1 MHTVGESHHTM
12 LNALDIY
19 KSVEHLVPLG
29 DHSAFQKLWCL
40 ETSELLDRALKEGYA
55 TQQETNEGEQYH
67 SLVAN
72 LFQIFLGKAK
82 NPAWN
87 RMTAAQR
94 EAEVLRV
101 KKLPQIEQRSEAW
114 YKNYKSVLTA
124 SEFSSIFASGKK
136 KRDLVASKAF
146 PSTEQTGSY
155 RLACPTDEM
164 NAIGWGIRFEPVVKQ
179 IIEHVDKCRI
189 YECGRVQHATSIPLA
204 ASPDGIFE
212 SSQNPKQIGRLVEI
226 KCPYSRPIGGEIPAD
241 YWIQM
246 QIQMEVTELDECE
259 YVEVNLASH
268 RANHQTVDVSG
279 TLLQGTLYLLKQ
291 DVKEGEPFDY
301 KYVYGEIGSTT
312 KPAFPEGYTLL
323 ETIPWGFKGW
333 HRKIV
338 QRDRTWYKATQ
349 VWQDAFWTDVAI
361 LKQSNQLPE
370 TPKQAACLISDD

>member
-1 MHTVGESHHTM
+1 M
-12 LNALDIY
+12 LMLTNALDVY
-19 KSVEHLVPLG
+19 KSVEHIVPLG
-29 DHSAFQKLWCL
+29 DHSAFQKLWYM
-40 ETSELLDRALKEGYA
+40 ETSELLERALKEGYA
-55 TQQETNEGEQYH
+55 TQQETNEAEQYQT
-67 SLVAN
+67 LIGN
-72 LFQIFLGKAK
+72 LFQLFLGKAK
-82 NPAWN
+82 NPTWN
-87 RMTAAQR
+87 RMTPLQR
-94 EAEVLRV
+94 ETEVLRV
-101 KKLPQIEQRSEAW
+101 KHLPQIEQRSEAW

-124 SEFSSIFASGKK
+124 SEFAAIFAPGKK
-136 KRDLVASKAF
+136 RRDLVASKAF

-179 IIEHVDKCRI
+179 IIEHVDNCAI
-189 YECGRVQHATSIPLA
+189 YECGRVQHATNIPLA

-226 KCPYSRPIGGEIPAD
+226 KCPYSRPIGAEIPAD

-246 QIQMEVTELDECE
+246 QIQMEVTQLDECE
-259 YVEVNLASH
+259 YIEVNLASW
-268 RANHQTVDVSG
+268 RAKQHAVDLSG

-301 KYVYGEIGSTT
+301 KYVYGDIGSTK
-312 KPAFPEGYTLL
+312 KPVFPEGYTLL

-349 VWQDAFWTDVAI
+349 VWQEAFWNDVDLA
-361 LKQSNQLPE
+361 KQNIQPSEP
-370 TPKQAACLISDD
+370 TKQAACLITDD

>member
-1 MHTVGESHHTM
+1 
-12 LNALDIY
+12 
-19 KSVEHLVPLG
+19 
-29 DHSAFQKLWCL
+29 
-40 ETSELLDRALKEGYA
+40 
-55 TQQETNEGEQYH
+55 
-67 SLVAN
+67 
-72 LFQIFLGKAK
+72 
-82 NPAWN
+82 
-87 RMTAAQR
+87 
-94 EAEVLRV
+94 
-101 KKLPQIEQRSEAW
+101 
-114 YKNYKSVLTA
+114 
-124 SEFSSIFASGKK
+124 
-136 KRDLVASKAF
+136 
-146 PSTEQTGSY
+146 
-155 RLACPTDEM
+155 
-164 NAIGWGIRFEPVVKQ
+164 
-179 IIEHVDKCRI
+179 
-189 YECGRVQHATSIPLA
+189 
-204 ASPDGIFE
+204 
-212 SSQNPKQIGRLVEI
+212 
-226 KCPYSRPIGGEIPAD
+226 
-241 YWIQM
+241 
-246 QIQMEVTELDECE
+246 MEVTELDECE